1 MGGLRAAS
9 ERLTPSGRVLGA
21 DERVPVEVA
30 LRSMLSPLDDP
41 GGPARRVT
49 VGRPADLVLL
59 DRPWR
64 EAVRAP
70 DAGNVRATFIE
81 GRIAH
86 GAQQLG

>member
-1 MGGLRAAS
+1 MGGLRAAA

-30 LRSMLSPLDDP
+30 LRSMFSPLDDP
-41 GGPARRVT
+41 GGPARRIA

-59 DRPWR
+59 DRPWS

-70 DAGNVRATFIE
+70 DAGHVRATFIE